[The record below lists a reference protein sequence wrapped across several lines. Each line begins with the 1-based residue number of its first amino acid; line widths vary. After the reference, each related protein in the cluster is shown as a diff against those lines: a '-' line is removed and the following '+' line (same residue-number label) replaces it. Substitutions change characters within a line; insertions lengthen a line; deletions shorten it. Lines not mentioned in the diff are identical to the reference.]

1 MSLSRTI
8 DTPEIDGALNLERPH
23 RRHVLDLD
31 DFSRE
36 EILETLESAR
46 SMNEVLGR
54 DIKKVPAL
62 RGKVVVTLFYEASTR
77 TRISFEEAGKVL
89 SADVI
94 NMSASGSS
102 TEKGES
108 LLNTGLTIQAMG
120 VDTIVIRHPHSGAP
134 YLLAQHLDKVSVI
147 NAGDGLHAHPTQALL
162 DLYTVQ
168 DKLNEES
175 QSENSIEGRKIVI
188 VGDVLHSR
196 VARSDIW
203 GFAKMGARVVLSGP
217 NTLMPPDLAR
227 TSGRLARSQLASMV
241 EVDTN
246 LDRAIEGADVVMALR
261 LQQERQ
267 HAGFLPSL
275 REYIRRWQVTDERLA
290 RAKSGA
296 MVMHPGPMNEGI
308 EISNSIAHGGSSL
321 IEEQVTNGVAVRMA
335 LLYKLTTGGSD

>member
-8 DTPEIDGALNLERPH
+8 DTPEIGGAQGPEPAPRK
-23 RRHVLDLD
+23 HVLDLD
-31 DFSRE
+31 DFSQE
-36 EILETLESAR
+36 EISAVLESAR
-46 SMNEVLGR
+46 SMKEVLGR

-102 TEKGES
+102 AEKGES

-134 YLLAQHLDKVSVI
+134 HLLAQHLNKVSII

-168 DKLNEES
+168 DKLGS
-175 QSENSIEGRKIVI
+175 LEGLKIVI

-203 GFAKMGARVVLSGP
+203 GFAKMGAKVVLSGP
-217 NTLMPPDLAR
+217 ATLMPTDLMR
-227 TSGRLARSQLASMV
+227 TSGNLARSPFASLV
-241 EVDTN
+241 EVDTD

-267 HAGFLPSL
+267 HAGYLPSL
-275 REYIRRWQVTDERLA
+275 REYIRRWQVTGDRLEK
-290 RAKSGA
+290 AKPGV

-308 EISNSIAHGGSSL
+308 EISNSIAHGGNSV
-321 IEEQVTNGVAVRMA
+321 IEDQVTNGVAVRMA
-335 LLYKLTTGGSD
+335 LLYQLTIGSGQEL